1 MMQAMQASGKVL
13 RITDNYVFYPPL
25 VKLRALIHSGAL
37 GTPTNLRIKF
47 FSGGSGGWEVPAS
60 SWAWRMQERE
70 EGRGLQTFDHG
81 HHLWATAI
89 YLLGRVEKVSAWI
102 DSVDG
107 VVDSPATVMWKYADQ
122 TCYGMCEYVHAE
134 ELRVPSRYYA
144 NDEWFEVSGS
154 RGVAVVR
161 RCTGNVDEG
170 PPLSMFIS
178 DGWQHFPDI
187 ASDWQAGF
195 SAATHNFIDAI
206 QGRQAPRLDGD
217 SAYEVLRFSLA
228 IQKSARLRREVFV
241 EEMDAAFPA
250 ATRLRLRWAQ
260 GRVRAVPNRRE
271 SWVAQ
276 LLGGTGRYASQ
287 AIDLTRALVGRFD
300 PAKVEGWSTVIG
312 LRLLADG
319 ATAEALF
326 GLTVAQGKATLT
338 EGALPDNAALTIS
351 LPAGAWAAILLKK
364 KRIETAFLQGKLR
377 VEGRAEV
384 ALKLRSAFGL

>member
-1 MMQAMQASGKVL
+1 M
-13 RITDNYVFYPPL
+13 
-25 VKLRALIHSGAL
+25 
-37 GTPTNLRIKF
+37 
-47 FSGGSGGWEVPAS
+47 
-60 SWAWRMQERE
+60 
-70 EGRGLQTFDHG
+70 
-81 HHLWATAI
+81 
-89 YLLGRVEKVSAWI
+89 EKVSAWI

-170 PPLSMFIS
+170 PPLSMFTS

-195 SAATHNFIDAI
+195 SAATRNFIDAI

-217 SAYEVLRFSLA
+217 SAHEVLRFSLA
-228 IQKSARLRREVFV
+228 IQKSARLRREVYV

-250 ATRLRLRWAQ
+250 AMRLRLRWAQ
-260 GRVRAVPNRRE
+260 RRARAVPNGRE

-287 AIDLTRALVGRFD
+287 ASDLTRALVGRFE
-300 PAKVEGWSTVIG
+300 PAKVEGWSAVIG
-312 LRLLADG
+312 LRLLAD
-319 ATAEALF
+319 A
-326 GLTVAQGKATLT
+326 
-338 EGALPDNAALTIS
+338 P
-351 LPAGAWAAILLKK
+351 PP
-364 KRIETAFLQGKLR
+364 KRFS
-377 VEGRAEV
+377 V
-384 ALKLRSAFGL
+384 